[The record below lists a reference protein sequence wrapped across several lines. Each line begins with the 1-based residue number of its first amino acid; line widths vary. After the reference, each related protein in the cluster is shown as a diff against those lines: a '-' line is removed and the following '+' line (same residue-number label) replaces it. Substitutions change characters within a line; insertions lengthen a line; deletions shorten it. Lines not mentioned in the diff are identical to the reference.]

1 MLAAVTDA
9 EPHQYRLYEISCYT
23 DDPFACF
30 VGADRLARALK
41 LWHQL
46 CDTIGMKPAIPRMRG
61 CGVALRWLG
70 LDFFLLTEGGLVIP
84 GNKRL
89 CAITD
94 LELIVRHAQ

>member
-1 MLAAVTDA
+1 
-9 EPHQYRLYEISCYT
+9 
-23 DDPFACF
+23 
-30 VGADRLARALK
+30 
-41 LWHQL
+41 
-46 CDTIGMKPAIPRMRG
+46 MKPAILRMRG

-70 LDFFLLTEGGLVIP
+70 LDFFAHRGGLVIP